1 MKTIKQFGIVLTV
14 ALATLLTACSGSDD
28 GGGGGGN
35 ASLGQ
40 VKAKVGGSN
49 FTSMNLATFATKQ
62 VVGGFTTIIIQG
74 SDASGKA
81 IQLMLTGTD
90 GTAGTY
96 EISDD
101 ANISAIASYI
111 EANISNPMA
120 SQTWAAPY
128 DDSGAVGSITITEIT
143 DTNVKGNFTFTGKN
157 QNGTDTKAITNGAFN
172 VNFTSN

>member
-1 MKTIKQFGIVLTV
+1 MKTIKKIGIVLTM
-14 ALATLLTACSGSDD
+14 AFATLLSSCSSDD
-28 GGGGGGN
+28 GGGGGGT

-40 VKAKVGGSN
+40 VKAKVGGTN
-49 FTSMNLATFATKQ
+49 FTSMDLATFATKQ
-62 VVGGFTTIIIQG
+62 VIGGFTTIIVQG

-81 IQLMLTGTD
+81 IQLILSDYDGGTGTY
-90 GTAGTY
+90 A
-96 EISDD
+96 ISDD

-128 DDSGAVGSITITEIT
+128 DGSGSAGSITITEIS
-143 DTNVKGNFTFTGKN
+143 DTNVKGTFNFTGKN
-157 QNGTDTKAITNGAFN
+157 QNGDDTKAITNGAFN